1 MTDKEIGQPIIKTV
15 VINATPAKVW
25 AALTKPELMR
35 QWMSETP
42 LDIITDWKVGN
53 TITIRGDWYK
63 AGFENKGIVLEI
75 ELERL
80 VKYSHLSS
88 LSRLKDKP
96 GNYTVLEFRLTPKD
110 AQTSLTL
117 TLSNFPT
124 EAIYKHF
131 AFYWSVGLELLRKF
145 AEQQ

>member
-1 MTDKEIGQPIIKTV
+1 MSDKETDQSIIKTV
-15 VINATPAKVW
+15 TINAAPSKVW

-42 LDIITDWKVGN
+42 IDIITDWKIGSP
-53 TITIRGDWYK
+53 ITIRGDWYK
-63 AGFENKGIVLEI
+63 AGFENKGVVI
-75 ELERL
+75 EFVPERI

-88 LSRLKDKP
+88 LSRLKDEP
-96 GNYTVLEFRLTPKD
+96 ENYTVLEFSLTPED
-110 AQTSLTL
+110 GQTSLTL

-145 AEQQ
+145 VEQQ